1 MSKFF
6 KHFRLCPRRA
16 RKSHHGRRLSKNVT
30 SVGQF
35 APCLSGNGT
44 GRRIRNY
51 VFEFRDH
58 EPEFRRRDSA
68 DSREQGRRCHLA
80 WIGGTDVVVSVPKI
94 DAHFQTIQHVERNI
108 MRPRVLISDELPHA
122 SVEVLEAAG
131 CHVTYQPQL
140 GKRDEAG
147 SVIGAYD
154 GLVIRSA
161 TRVSGALLNHT
172 RQLRVIGRA
181 GIGVDNVDIPAAT
194 ARGVVV
200 MNTPH
205 GNSVTTAEH
214 TIAMIMALARHIPKA
229 DAATRS
235 GVWEKTKFMA
245 ELRCKTL
252 GKCGQFCA
260 GQASAQSTTRSR
272 QICRAPAGE
281 PAGSLIDVSPV
292 CGPWVPLASLR
303 PLRRDVR

>member
-1 MSKFF
+1 MACRIAR
-6 KHFRLCPRRA
+6 HRLQHERLTEQTLFNKPQPNPGASPCPNSSSIFASVLGEPENRITED
-16 RKSHHGRRLSKNVT
+16 LSKNVT

-147 SVIGAYD
+147 SVIGA
-154 GLVIRSA
+154 
-161 TRVSGALLNHT
+161 
-172 RQLRVIGRA
+172 
-181 GIGVDNVDIPAAT
+181 
-194 ARGVVV
+194 
-200 MNTPH
+200 
-205 GNSVTTAEH
+205 
-214 TIAMIMALARHIPKA
+214 
-229 DAATRS
+229 
-235 GVWEKTKFMA
+235 
-245 ELRCKTL
+245 
-252 GKCGQFCA
+252 
-260 GQASAQSTTRSR
+260 
-272 QICRAPAGE
+272 
-281 PAGSLIDVSPV
+281 
-292 CGPWVPLASLR
+292 CGPGRLR
-303 PLRRDVR
+303 